1 LAHFRERLCSW
12 HADLKN
18 SAAGV
23 PARPPDRLLDRLS
36 VERWTRGWRSGRRRG
51 PEWCAARRER
61 LAKRAGH
68 LHRITV
74 TAVVHVHHVRR
85 NLVEVIVNSRHFKA
99 TGKKAGHHRSDF
111 LIEQHQVAHEHRAV
125 TRLLEGGVRSQRETG
140 LDGYA
145 LDRDVEIRARHADAI
160 D

>member
-1 LAHFRERLCSW
+1 
-12 HADLKN
+12 
-18 SAAGV
+18 
-23 PARPPDRLLDRLS
+23 
-36 VERWTRGWRSGRRRG
+36 
-51 PEWCAARRER
+51 
-61 LAKRAGH
+61 
-68 LHRITV
+68 
-74 TAVVHVHHVRR
+74 
-85 NLVEVIVNSRHFKA
+85 EVIVNSRHFKA

-160 D
+160 DVAGLHLTRLAQRLLDSLPVRIGRPDASRCGHDDNDTEPDGKIFDLA